1 MGAPPSC
8 NAETNMRGMFA
19 AVIASLVIA
28 SVVTGDTE
36 SPVPFTESSEFV
48 EMATFKPSQ
57 QTTHLSTL
65 NNIRNLKS
73 YCIAAR
79 RKAINLKK
87 IDSEKAPILDFIIK
101 FGKDVNEKTNI
112 VTHYAKTVG
121 KLKRKLKEGVNS
133 YVITTMDKSV
143 IYGKGVI
150 NLQRHGNGMWAIM
163 SHKRIGLTTKPDY
176 FHKMRVSYQRY
187 LRKLRRVDGVS
198 HKADEKAASMY
209 LIRQGKHMYKEYFKS
224 LDKTN
229 KHRHAVLWKMVTKG
243 ALRGQLKA
251 WQKKKHLN
259 PLVPGGVIAAQKIV
273 DKLWKK
279 LRMPSDA
286 KLRKYAKKKATKWM
300 KSHKRS
306 VPKVIESI
314 EIWMSLSKKG
324 RERKRKAQIKARV
337 AGNLWRR
344 KLSHLAREARHKAR
358 RARLTTK
365 KRHKRKHV
373 RRL

>member
-1 MGAPPSC
+1 MGAPSFT
-8 NAETNMRGMFA
+8 AETNMRGMFV

-73 YCIAAR
+73 YCIAVR
-79 RKAINLKK
+79 RKAIGLKK

-101 FGKDVNEKTNI
+101 FGDDVNEKTNI
-112 VTHYAKTVG
+112 VTHYARVVG
-121 KLKRKLKEGVNS
+121 KMKRKLKEGVN
-133 YVITTMDKSV
+133 
-143 IYGKGVI
+143 
-150 NLQRHGNGMWAIM
+150 NLQRHGNGMWASM

-176 FHKMRVSYQRY
+176 FHKLKVSYQRY

-229 KHRHAVLWKMVTKG
+229 RHRHAVLWKMVTKG
-243 ALRGQLKA
+243 ALRGQLKM

-259 PLVPGGVIAAQKIV
+259 PLVPGGVIAAQKVV

-300 KSHKRS
+300 RKHKRS

-314 EIWMSLSKKG
+314 ETWMSLTKKG

-337 AGNLWRR
+337 AGNLWHR

-358 RARLTTK
+358 HARVMTS
-365 KRHKRKHV
+365 KRHKRKHLK